1 MLRLSKKIQY
11 ELNRLKKVKTEDV
24 EFRVKA
30 LVWILDDVEELES
43 EYEEKSFELKKLRRE
58 YEEIQCGLM
67 LYPND

>member
-58 YEEIQCGLM
+58 YEEQ
-67 LYPND
+67 